1 LLGEFAETF
10 PSVETV
16 AEPVVRDGRFWSCG
30 GAAAGLDLILDFIRE
45 RFGPAAA
52 FDAGAMFLH
61 DGAAA
66 SSAEAAKPA
75 LASTAP
81 PTLHAALR
89 AMSEALEQPLS
100 VADLARAAGMSERSF
115 HRLFQRELKTTPARY
130 YVLLR
135 LARARDLA
143 RHRDLSLREIALRC
157 GFADGETLARSFRRH
172 HGVALRG
179 TGG

>member
-1 LLGEFAETF
+1 
-10 PSVETV
+10 
-16 AEPVVRDGRFWSCG
+16 
-30 GAAAGLDLILDFIRE
+30 
-45 RFGPAAA
+45 
-52 FDAGAMFLH
+52 MFLH

-66 SSAEAAKPA
+66 SSVDAPKPA

-81 PTLHAALR
+81 PALHAALK
-89 AMSEALEQPLS
+89 AMSDALEQPLG
-100 VADLARAAGMSERSF
+100 VADLAHAAGMSERSF

-143 RHRDLSLREIALRC
+143 RHRELSLREIALRC

-172 HGVALRG
+172 HGVALRAIRG
-179 TGG
+179 TGA